1 MPAEMLAST
10 CVSAP
15 TSCPPSSAST
25 ATTGGSTGSAK
36 GSNGG
41 NGNSSRKE
49 RSCKGKRYLE
59 MIGES
64 KGGNGS
70 SAGCKRPKSNS
81 VSAGSH
87 ATGDP
92 AGTES
97 SSPTK
102 SSSSAAGSHSHK
114 WVSGGFDL
122 EERIAALPQLQDT
135 HLVNALN
142 NNRRNTANGKAPGQ
156 NGSSDSVGGRS
167 GHNSPTTHA
176 LVNGDAKQHYVN
188 NNNNDEKM
196 RASSEEK
203 LVMATPSPASSTS
216 TVCSGDEAS
225 DGDSRSSP
233 VPAQCRPQPQLPPAD
248 QASPQSAIT
257 GASSGAAAG
266 SGREFLSASNFT
278 SLTRSQG
285 LDVGP
290 CDGLTALAEV
300 ALSQAQAITTSPSS

>member
-15 TSCPPSSAST
+15 TSCPSSSAS
-25 ATTGGSTGSAK
+25 AGGSSAK

-41 NGNSSRKE
+41 NGNNSRKE

-64 KGGNGS
+64 KGGAS
-70 SAGCKRPKSNS
+70 SGCKRPKSNS

-87 ATGDP
+87 ATGD
-92 AGTES
+92 TSES
-97 SSPTK
+97 SNSPTK
-102 SSSSAAGSHSHK
+102 SSHSHK

-142 NNRRNTANGKAPGQ
+142 NNRRNTANGKTLERQ
-156 NGSSDSVGGRS
+156 NGERRSEHSSP
-167 GHNSPTTHA
+167 SPTA
-176 LVNGDAKQHYVN
+176 LVNGDAKQQQNYVN
-188 NNNNDEKM
+188 NNNGEKM
-196 RASSEEK
+196 RAGSEEK
-203 LVMATPSPASSTS
+203 LVMAVPSPTSSTS

-233 VPAQCRPQPQLPPAD
+233 IPSCPPPSSQQP
-248 QASPQSAIT
+248 SSKSAII
-257 GASSGAAAG
+257 GAASASS
-266 SGREFLSASNFT
+266 SGPEFLSGSNFT

-300 ALSQAQAITTSPSS
+300 ALSQAQAITTSSSS